1 MACWRVSDLQLLLR
15 EAASVTAGALD
26 PHGRDALRVTD
37 LEIRREHAP
46 PDKHLRA
53 YAYTLLVLEDCIRR
67 VFSEPRECSVVCDWY
82 YVSLIWPDAERLGV
96 WQQTNMAWSLFMAVL
111 RRRSCWWFHLRK
123 FTIQSER
130 DYWRVF
136 LSGAVSRYTV
146 VTLSDRIVGIMMKH
160 DVDGSVFIIDLQYRR
175 LLHPLDN
182 S

>member
-46 PDKHLRA
+46 PGKHLRA
-53 YAYTLLVLEDCIRR
+53 YAYTLSVLEDCIST
-67 VFSEPRECSVVCDWY
+67 VFSEPRECSFVCGWY

-96 WQQTNMAWSLFMAVL
+96 WQQTNMACSLFMAVL

-123 FTIQSER
+123 FTTSLTIQSER
-130 DYWRVF
+130 DYRRGFCLAQLVDTQWWLYLTEQLASWWNMMWMA
-136 LSGAVSRYTV
+136 LSS
-146 VTLSDRIVGIMMKH
+146 
-160 DVDGSVFIIDLQYRR
+160 
-175 LLHPLDN
+175 
-182 S
+182 